1 MAYLCG
7 SSFSVPNRPL
17 HFCFDRFQ
25 APLARHDDCKRVGGF
40 AVAPQPPQIDYFP
53 RKIPHKIFSKIP
65 KHFGP
70 SETWGTMCVMR

>member
-1 MAYLCG
+1 MRFVIFGAESPAPFLFR
-7 SSFSVPNRPL
+7 SFSGP
-17 HFCFDRFQ
+17 
-25 APLARHDDCKRVGGF
+25 AGSARLVQTRGGF

-70 SETWGTMCVMR
+70 SEPWGTMCVMR